1 MNEYFDHNTEKLLVF
16 FQTLGGVLNPDSISF
31 FKSACRENNISHVY
45 NFFATFEQVNV
56 RNILVAKP
64 EILNQILQDRFIEIA
79 TFLIT
84 ETNFSYEEL
93 DSLEEW
99 NKLNEEDKKY
109 IKYCIDY
116 KNGILSAI
124 SNNNY
129 QDFVSYY
136 KDIEI
141 YPRPSSLMK
150 LIMNRIVKK
159 DDEYFKMT
167 HHFLSNETTKKIY
180 SGVIFDI
187 LNMATF
193 KEREDMVKYLIFD
206 YKIPR
211 EANLEDLIYSIREMN
226 LKAMFDSRDLY
237 DKLKGL
243 KDKSGEKEG
252 VRGKI

>member
-1 MNEYFDHNTEKLLVF
+1 MNEYFDHNTEKLLNVF
-16 FQTLGGVLNPDSISF
+16 QKFGGVLNPDSISF
-31 FKSACRENNISHVY
+31 FKSACRENNASHVY
-45 NFFATFEQVNV
+45 NFFSTFEQVNV

-64 EILNQILQDRFIEIA
+64 EILNQILKDRFIEIA

-99 NKLNEEDKKY
+99 SKLNKKDKEY
-109 IKYCIDY
+109 IKYCIEY
-116 KNGILSAI
+116 KNGILVAI
-124 SNNNY
+124 SQNKHEE
-129 QDFVSYY
+129 FVNYY
-136 KDIEI
+136 KTIET

-167 HHFLSNETTKKIY
+167 HHFLSNEKTKKIY
-180 SGVIFDI
+180 PGVIFDI
-187 LNMATF
+187 LNIATF

-211 EANLEDLIYSIREMN
+211 TAALEDLIYSVREMN
-226 LKAMFDSRDLY
+226 LKAMFDSRELY
-237 DKLKGL
+237 EKLKEL
-243 KDKSGEKEG
+243 KTKSTEDSKG
-252 VRGKI
+252 RGKI